1 MMLTSV
7 TQILSTLIVCI
18 QCWGMFADYGFTHV
32 TLEYFVE
39 DTVHEM
45 KSSWLSLVF
54 SGLYA
59 PSMTST

>member
-18 QCWGMFADYGFTHV
+18 QCCSMFADYGFTHV
-32 TLEYFVE
+32 TSEYFVE